1 MRVQCT
7 CRTCGAAFT
16 KKASDVRRGSGLF
29 CSQSCYHRSKGAPPV
44 ERACARCGAAF
55 TAYEGIYCSKA
66 CYQPARPA
74 LTCQE
79 CGASFTRKPAEIA
92 RGYSQDFCTRAC
104 RLLSMG
110 TLEERF
116 WARVDRSAGPDAC
129 WPWTAL
135 IGDDGYGRIRYQGK
149 DYRAPRLAMKFG
161 AGIDLSDEEWA
172 LHSCPGGDNR
182 ACCNFRHLRAGT
194 ALENNRDWRKRGKS
208 PTSPYG
214 LHTASS

>member
-1 MRVQCT
+1 MPVQATKLERV
-7 CRTCGAAFT
+7 
-16 KKASDVRRGSGLF
+16 
-29 CSQSCYHRSKGAPPV
+29 
-44 ERACARCGAAF
+44 CARCNAPFLILPCYVRKG
-55 TAYEGIYCSKA
+55 GGKYCSRA
-66 CYQPARPA
+66 CVKPPMPTFA
-74 LTCQE
+74 CQE
-79 CGASFTRKPAEIA
+79 CGISFTRNKAEMA
-92 RGYSQDFCTRAC
+92 RGYSRDFCTRAC

-116 WARVDRSAGPDAC
+116 WARVDQSGGPSAC

-135 IGDDGYGRIRYQGK
+135 IGDDGYGRIRYQGR

-161 AGIDLSDEEWA
+161 AGITLTDDAWA

-214 LHTASS
+214 SQPAAS